1 MLATLAQNVTPDA
14 PLGLNVSEVGVS
26 LILGLFLPLV
36 LGFILRPTAPEPVKV
51 VGGIV
56 IAGVAALIK
65 EAVQADGS
73 AVLSWEMLVQ
83 FALIYGPQIAAYAGV
98 WKPLDINTRTGPGVV
113 G

>member
-1 MLATLAQNVTPDA
+1 MLAFLAQNVTPDE
-14 PLGLNVSEVGVS
+14 PLGLTVSEVGVS
-26 LILGLFLPLV
+26 ILLGLVLPVL
-36 LGFILRPTAPEPVKV
+36 LGFVLKPGAPEAVKV

-56 IAGVAALIK
+56 IAGAAALIK

-73 AVLSWEMLVQ
+73 AVLSWAMLVQ

-98 WKPLDINTRTGPGVV
+98 WKPLDINTRTGSGVV